1 MAKVRLSDREVSAIK
16 ETAKD
21 VFGEGTRV
29 ILFGSRVDLSRKGG
43 DIDLYIIP
51 ADKED
56 PFEKKLKFLVKL
68 KQKIG
73 DRKID
78 VVIQRDPERD
88 IEKVAMLTG
97 VEL

>member
-1 MAKVRLSDREVSAIK
+1 MAKVRLNDREVSAIK

-21 VFGEGTRV
+21 VFGEGTKV
-29 ILFGSRVDLSRKGG
+29 ILFGSRADLSRRGG

-56 PFEKKLKFLVKL
+56 PFEKELKFLVKL